1 MLNIS
6 GKEQFSM
13 RKVFNILSVIAAL
26 AVGTLGLSA
35 PLLPVAKAAPAVHEL
50 DVECG
55 FIIDGDGNPFFV
67 PEPAR
72 EIRTQS
78 EEGNVN
84 YICKVDDVPNSTG
97 KAVKFTSE
105 DNPFVEGLVCLDS
118 QGGETTQWVEVVSA
132 SGKAT
137 LQCHFKD

>member
-1 MLNIS
+1 MW
-6 GKEQFSM
+6 
-13 RKVFNILSVIAAL
+13 KVLSITVGLAAS
-26 AVGTLGLSA
+26 VLGLSA
-35 PLLPVAKAAPAVHEL
+35 SILPTVQAAPAILVL
-50 DVECG
+50 DVACG
-55 FIIDGDGNPFFV
+55 FILDGDGNPFEV

-78 EEGNVN
+78 QQGTET

-105 DNPFVEGLVCLDS
+105 DNPFGEGLTCVDS
-118 QGGETTQWVEVVSA
+118 QGRETTQWVEVVSA

-137 LQCHFKD
+137 LHCHFKD

>member
-1 MLNIS
+1 
-6 GKEQFSM
+6 M
-13 RKVFNILSVIAAL
+13 RKEFHVLSVTTAL
-26 AVGTLGLSA
+26 AVGALGLSA
-35 PLLPVAKAAPAVHEL
+35 PILPTAQAAPAVHEL
-50 DVECG
+50 DVACG
-55 FIIDGDGNPFFV
+55 FILDGDGNPFEV

-78 EEGNVN
+78 QQGTET

-105 DNPFVEGLVCLDS
+105 DNPFGEGLTCVDS
-118 QGGETTQWVEVVSA
+118 QGRETTQWVEVVSA